1 MRSGDVRRLWP
12 HKDTPKG
19 KAMTQLPF
27 FSGAY
32 DYDHCA
38 TCGDLH
44 KTDGLDEAGNCSACS
59 PYTTDTDDDSD
70 DPTSVDWRPDA
81 ETMSLYRAVAPS
93 AAMIAREH
101 RAAERARQRRADE
114 ESAAANEE
122 ARQMRDAESRY

>member
-1 MRSGDVRRLWP
+1 
-12 HKDTPKG
+12 
-19 KAMTQLPF
+19 MTQLPF

-101 RAAERARQRRADE
+101 RAAPMRKAPPPMRKPARCETPNRATNRH
-114 ESAAANEE
+114 
-122 ARQMRDAESRY
+122 SRHN